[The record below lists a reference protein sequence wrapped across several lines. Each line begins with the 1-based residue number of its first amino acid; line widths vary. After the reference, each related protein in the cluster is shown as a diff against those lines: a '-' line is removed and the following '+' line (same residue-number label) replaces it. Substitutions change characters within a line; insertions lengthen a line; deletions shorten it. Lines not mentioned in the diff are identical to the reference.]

1 MCQIL
6 IPLVWVLEEVAPHAG
21 KGVKGLAVEEVYTM
35 NNMGVVMG
43 LARGVGIG
51 PMYRH
56 AQTAGESV
64 TANAEYWKAKE
75 QIWTEQW
82 TVFYLLPT
90 LI

>member
-1 MCQIL
+1 M
-6 IPLVWVLEEVAPHAG
+6 
-21 KGVKGLAVEEVYTM
+21 KGLAVEEVYTM

-64 TANAEYWKAKE
+64 TANAEY
-75 QIWTEQW
+75 
-82 TVFYLLPT
+82 
-90 LI
+90 